1 MITSKGARAIP
12 ESPTPRLAIALLLG
26 VAAGLWCYWLIPAVS
41 SQPIANDFTWH
52 WLAGRAIL
60 EGHDPYQTVL
70 IGGTYGLN
78 APYLYPMMTALVV
91 APFAVISSP
100 VLSAAVFS
108 GVSTALLVWGKGIR
122 DGVVFP
128 LVAGIPFLWAAGA
141 GQISVLA
148 MAGVLIPGL
157 GWLSVLKPNI
167 ALALLAY
174 RPKKSLFIG
183 TILLLVIA
191 TALYPGW
198 VREYIDTIRGRTAGN
213 YGVPLLQWGGV
224 LIPVVLLRWRR
235 PEAWLILVLA
245 CVPQTLLFYDQLP
258 LWLVARTRLE
268 SLILA
273 LTSWIGFV
281 ILLVILPD
289 VSNIAQK
296 TAFTGPVIVAT
307 LYLPAAI
314 MVLRRP
320 NEGFFPGRFQHIPVP
335 A

>member
-1 MITSKGARAIP
+1 MITSEEAAAIP
-12 ESPTPRLAIALLLG
+12 ESWKSKLAVALLVG
-26 VAAGLWCYWLIPAVS
+26 TAAGLWCYWLIPAVS
-41 SQPIANDFTWH
+41 SHPVANDFTWH
-52 WLAGRAIL
+52 WLAGRAVL
-60 EGHDPYQTVL
+60 EGHNPYRTVL
-70 IGGTYGLN
+70 VGGMYGLN

-91 APFAVISSP
+91 APFAILDSP

-108 GVSTALLVWGKGIR
+108 AVSAALLVWGKGIR
-122 DGVVFP
+122 DGVVVP
-128 LVAGIPFLWAAGA
+128 LLLGIPFLWAAGA

-167 ALALLAY
+167 ALALLTY

-183 TILLLVIA
+183 TILLFVIA
-191 TALYPGW
+191 TALYPDW
-198 VREYIDTIRGRTAGN
+198 VREYIDTIRSRNAAN
-213 YGVPLLQWGGV
+213 YGVPLLQWGGF

-268 SLILA
+268 SLVLT
-273 LTSWIGFV
+273 LTSWIGFA
-281 ILLVILPD
+281 ILLVIMPD
-289 VSNIAQK
+289 RSSIAAK
-296 TAFTGPVIVAT
+296 MAFTGPVIIAT
-307 LYLPAAI
+307 LYIPAAI

-320 NEGFFPGRFQHIPVP
+320 NEGLLPGSFHRTPVP
-335 A
+335 V